1 MLQRQTYQEQDSNE
15 DTSQFLDVFYIFDVL
30 KRRAFYFVIPFLL
43 ILVIGTFITVAWP
56 ARYLAEG
63 KILVSSQEIPSD
75 LVRPTVGALANERMQ
90 IIEQRIM
97 TRDNLL
103 PLAQKFHLTQSWQG
117 MLLGTEIIDFI
128 RERTHIRPLE
138 LNLQSQVR
146 KDAIAFTVGFEYEKP
161 QIAMGVAN
169 EIVTMILNQDVRT
182 RTNFASETTKFLERD
197 VNRIE
202 DQLRSLDATISQRT
216 RLSGGGTTN
225 TDTNA
230 RELAELRSQLLVMGT
245 IYSQSHPTFRAL
257 KRKIEILE
265 KSTAATNASNSQS
278 SASTNKNVNPSE
290 QATSTA
296 NPNEPGL
303 DALETKKKSLKE
315 ELQTATLKVA
325 AARLGESLER
335 GQHSER
341 LEVIEQPTLPQ
352 KPISPNRPKIFA
364 FVAVFALMAGG
375 ALLAGAEALNP
386 AIRRKADILP
396 LIDSRLLVS
405 IPHIYTHGE
414 VRRRRNKI
422 ILGAT
427 SFALVVVA
435 ALAVIIFVLPPLD
448 VLLQKA
454 AAALIR

>member
-15 DTSQFLDVFYIFDVL
+15 DTSQFLDVFYILDIL

-43 ILVIGTFITVAWP
+43 ILVIGTLITVAWP

-63 KILVSSQEIPSD
+63 KILVSSQEIPSE

-128 RERTHIRPLE
+128 RDRTHIKPLE
-138 LNLQSQVR
+138 LNLQSR

-182 RTNFASETTKFLERD
+182 RTNYASETTKFLERD
-197 VNRIE
+197 VSRIE

-230 RELAELRSQLLVMGT
+230 RELADLRSQLLVMGT
-245 IYSQSHPTFRAL
+245 IYSESHPTFRAL

-265 KSTAATNASNSQS
+265 KSTAATNASNGQS

-290 QATSTA
+290 QATSTV

-303 DALETKKKSLKE
+303 DALETKKQSLKA

-325 AARLGESLER
+325 AAHLGESLER

-364 FVAVFALMAGG
+364 FVAAFALMAGG

-422 ILGAT
+422 ILVAT
-427 SFALVVVA
+427 SFALVVVV

-448 VLLQKA
+448 VLFQKA